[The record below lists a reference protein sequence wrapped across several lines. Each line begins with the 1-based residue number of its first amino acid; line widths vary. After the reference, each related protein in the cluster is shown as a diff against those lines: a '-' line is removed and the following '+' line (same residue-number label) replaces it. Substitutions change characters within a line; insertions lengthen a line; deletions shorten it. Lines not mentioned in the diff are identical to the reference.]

1 MNIENLR
8 NVLKSQF
15 INSKVYV
22 NIFLNHI
29 KKFCEKYS
37 PDMKTFLEIRKLLN
51 NSDSS
56 IVTN

>member
-29 KKFCEKYS
+29 KNSEKN
-37 PDMKTFLEIRKLLN
+37 IHQVWKLL
-51 NSDSS
+51 
-56 IVTN
+56 